1 MEDFQVREEH
11 WVIADLIG
19 KGKHIRTVP
28 VPMWVKRAVDEWATA
43 AAIKDG
49 AIFRR
54 VNRLGTI
61 WGDGI
66 TPKAIWHI
74 VKAAAKRGGIRNLA
88 PHDLRRT
95 CARLCHLAGG
105 ELEQIQFLLGHAS
118 VQTTERYLGC
128 KQKLSQAVNDN
139 LGLEDT

>member
-1 MEDFQVREEH
+1 MIGRFLALLIGCGLRRAELVGLGMEDFQVCEEH

-19 KGKHIRTVP
+19 KGRHIRTAP
-28 VPMWVKRAVDEWATA
+28 VPMWAKRAVDEWTSA

-61 WGDGI
+61 WGDEI

-74 VKAAAKRGGIRNLA
+74 VKAAAKRGSAASRNSA
-88 PHDLRRT
+88 KR
-95 CARLCHLAGG
+95 
-105 ELEQIQFLLGHAS
+105 
-118 VQTTERYLGC
+118 
-128 KQKLSQAVNDN
+128 
-139 LGLEDT
+139 